1 MKGLNINSH
10 LPLIG
15 MILSVIGFELQA
27 SLGDPW
33 ETIGRILVGV
43 GLVLTGGTVRRNNVS
58 SEQAGAKPTPTESV
72 PVARAGAPRP
82 RRWID
87 DGMDS

>member
-1 MKGLNINSH
+1 MKSLNSH

-15 MILSVIGFELQA
+15 MLLSIIGFELQS
-27 SLGDPW
+27 SLGEPW
-33 ETIGRILVGV
+33 DTIGRILVGI
-43 GLVLTGGTVRRNNVS
+43 GLALTGGTVRRNNIT
-58 SEQAGAKPTPTESV
+58 SEQAGAKPTPIESA

-82 RRWID
+82 RRWAD